1 MSVVCE
7 WLQFLLSNYFFSSHI
22 KFQANNV
29 LRLLLLP
36 LLIAFE
42 KLKYIL
48 YCICNFN
55 LRSYHKKSAINI
67 LNISNIRTDITTHT
81 QSNSGLLTGVVL
93 KIIYKKNKYNL
104 LTYTT

>member
-29 LRLLLLP
+29 FRLLLLP

-93 KIIYKKNKYNL
+93 KIIYKK
-104 LTYTT
+104 